1 MNGKPRW
8 GLIIV
13 AIILAAIVVM
23 AFAVSKIREWT
34 FYPG

>member
-1 MNGKPRW
+1 MARRSPW
-8 GLIIV
+8 ALIIV
-13 AIILAAIVVM
+13 AIVVAALIAV